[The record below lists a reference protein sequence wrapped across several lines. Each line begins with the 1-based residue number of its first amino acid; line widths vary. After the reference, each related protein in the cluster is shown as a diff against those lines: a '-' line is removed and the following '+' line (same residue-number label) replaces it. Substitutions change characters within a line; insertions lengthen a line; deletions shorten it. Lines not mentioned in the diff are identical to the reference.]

1 MGWAV
6 PHAISSD
13 PKHWRARADEARA
26 MAEKIT
32 DAKAKLAMLEIAKNY
47 EHIAERAE
55 LRQQDRK

>member
-1 MGWAV
+1 V

-13 PKHWRARADEARA
+13 PQHWRARADEARA

-32 DAKAKLAMLEIAKNY
+32 DPQAKAAMLEIARNY

-55 LRQQDRK
+55 RRQRDKM